1 MWQLGF
7 RRYVIMVENAIFC
20 DIANAAFYLFLGVFN
35 SSVHAKLVE
44 VSEDE
49 DIDEEKAGVHLS
61 YEAEVQDEE
70 EVEGQSADEE
80 EQQIDDDEK
89 SYPRKN
95 SAGVNSYDNGIG
107 LDTISEDSS

>member
-1 MWQLGF
+1 M
-7 RRYVIMVENAIFC
+7 
-20 DIANAAFYLFLGVFN
+20 ANAAIHLIPGVFN

-44 VSEDE
+44 VSEDD
-49 DIDEEKAGVHLS
+49 DIDEEKAGGHS
-61 YEAEVQDEE
+61 IYEAEVQDEE

-80 EQQIDDDEK
+80 EQQNADDDK

-107 LDTISEDSS
+107 LDTISEDSCHNDDDNDST

>member
-1 MWQLGF
+1 
-7 RRYVIMVENAIFC
+7 MVTLKLNIC
-20 DIANAAFYLFLGVFN
+20 NLANGPFVLFLGVFN

-49 DIDEEKAGVHLS
+49 DINEEKVSGQLI
-61 YEAEVQDEE
+61 YEAEVRDEE
-70 EVEGQSADEE
+70 EEVQSADEE
-80 EQQIDDDEK
+80 EQQIVDDEK

-107 LDTISEDSS
+107 LDTISEDSCHNDDDDNDST

>member
-1 MWQLGF
+1 MT
-7 RRYVIMVENAIFC
+7 
-20 DIANAAFYLFLGVFN
+20 NAAFYLFLGVFN

-44 VSEDE
+44 VSEDD
-49 DIDEEKAGVHLS
+49 DIDEEKAGGHS
-61 YEAEVQDEE
+61 IYEAEVQDEE

-80 EQQIDDDEK
+80 EEEQNDDDEK

-107 LDTISEDSS
+107 LDNISEDSS

>member
-1 MWQLGF
+1 
-7 RRYVIMVENAIFC
+7 MVTLKLNICNLAHEPFV
-20 DIANAAFYLFLGVFN
+20 LFLGVFN

-49 DIDEEKAGVHLS
+49 DINEEKVSGQLI
-61 YEAEVQDEE
+61 YEAEVRDEE
-70 EVEGQSADEE
+70 EVQSADEE
-80 EQQIDDDEK
+80 EQQIVDDEK

-107 LDTISEDSS
+107 LDTISEDSCHNDDDEDDNDSS